1 MSVVFQL
8 RTYRCNEADNTTRQ
22 RQDDW
27 PVAVNSVSKHL
38 PDALTSIELGK
49 LDALERVLRIAL
61 DA

>member
-8 RTYRCNEADNTTRQ
+8 RTYRCNEADDATRPAG
-22 RQDDW
+22 RLAL
-27 PVAVNSVSKHL
+27 AVNSVSMHL
-38 PDALTSIELGK
+38 PDVLTNIELGK